1 MSLTRRSLL
10 GTGAA
15 MGGVALLAACGTA
28 ATTGAPKE
36 DMAEAPKAEEKT
48 EMMEKPVLKIS
59 NYHAEE
65 DPRWKALSQTFAT
78 AEESLNITIEA
89 TPDRTFDG
97 GVFAKRNTEFA
108 AGEAGVDITYNQV
121 NWALKWGLTGVIEE
135 LTPYFAKGPRSK
147 EDYFA
152 GELVNWSWGPN
163 LYGVPFQSGGEVF
176 HVNKDL
182 LTQAGVDMPPP
193 DWSYDD
199 LLEMSRKLTNADE
212 NRWALVIYQNYVFYM
227 MGTWMYN
234 FGGQI
239 LNETK
244 DKAVYGTDPLSLEG
258 AQFNIDL
265 ALKHKVIA
273 PGASEIGV
281 EFPKGTYH
289 IENQFAAMENNGIY
303 RHNGIRPH
311 LGEALDFLPPPK
323 GLDQRV
329 TVLGNAYSILS
340 LSEAKDLAWDFLMW
354 FHSDESMLETPHF
367 GSIAWPPVIE
377 YATHPVW
384 LEPFKGTRV
393 TDVVDV
399 WISGGHDAMIVPE
412 GTEAWGIDIE
422 WTRKAISGEVTV
434 PEAFRSSA
442 EEMNVLFSQRPEEWK
457 MQM

>member
-1 MSLTRRSLL
+1 MRMTRRSLL
-10 GTGAA
+10 GS
-15 MGGVALLAACGTA
+15 GVAAGGIAILAACGTA
-28 ATTGAPKE
+28 VATTEGPKA
-36 DMAEAPKAEEKT
+36 DMAEAPKAEEAKVM
-48 EMMEKPVLKIS
+48 EEKPVLVIS
-59 NYHAEE
+59 NYHAPD
-65 DPRWKALSQTFAT
+65 DPRWTALSETFRVGA
-78 AEESLNITIEA
+78 ESLNITIEPS
-89 TPDRTFDG
+89 PDRGNG
-97 GVFAKRNTEFA
+97 GVFGKRNTEFA
-108 AGEAGVDITYNQV
+108 AGITAVDITYNQV
-121 NWALKWGLTGVIEE
+121 NWALKWGLTGVIDE

-163 LYGVPFQSGGEVF
+163 LYGVPFQSGGETF
-176 HVNKDL
+176 LINKDMF
-182 LTQAGVDMPPP
+182 TKAGVEIPPP

-199 LLEMSRKLTNADE
+199 LLDISRKLTNVDE
-212 NRWALVIYQNYVFYM
+212 KQWGLVIYQNYVFYM

-244 DKAVYGTDPLSLEG
+244 DRALYGTDPQSLEG

-265 ALKHKVIA
+265 ALKHRVIPPA
-273 PGASEIGV
+273 EVRELI
-281 EFPKGTYH
+281 PKGQNH
-289 IENQFAAMENNGIY
+289 IEARFVAMENNGIY
-303 RHNGIRPH
+303 RHNGVRPH

-329 TVLGNAYSILS
+329 TVLGNAYSIMA

-377 YATHPVW
+377 YATHPKW

-412 GTEAWGIDIE
+412 GSEAWAIDRN
-422 WTRKAISGEVTV
+422 WTKKAVSGEINAA
-434 PEAFRSSA
+434 EAFRSSA
-442 EEMNVLFSQRPEEWK
+442 DEMNVLFSNRPAEWA
-457 MQM
+457 MT

>member
-1 MSLTRRSLL
+1 MRMTRRSLL
-10 GTGAA
+10 GS
-15 MGGVALLAACGTA
+15 GVAAGGIAILAACGTA
-28 ATTGAPKE
+28 VAPTGEPKA

-48 EMMEKPVLKIS
+48 EMMEKPVLVIS
-59 NYHAEE
+59 NYHSPE
-65 DPRWKALSQTFAT
+65 DPRWTALSETFRVGA
-78 AEESLNITIEA
+78 ESLGITIETSA
-89 TPDRTFDG
+89 DRGNG
-97 GVFAKRNTEFA
+97 GVFGKRNTEFA
-108 AGEAGVDITYNQV
+108 AGITNVDLTYNQV
-121 NWALKWGLTGVIEE
+121 NWALKWGLTGIIEE

-163 LYGVPFQSGGEVF
+163 LYGVPFQSGGENF
-176 HVNKDL
+176 MINKDMF
-182 LTQAGVDMPPP
+182 TKAGVEIPPP

-199 LLEMSRKLTNADE
+199 LLEISRKLTNEDE
-212 NRWALVIYQNYVFYM
+212 KQWGLVIYQNYVFYM

-244 DKAVYGTDPLSLEG
+244 DKALYGTDPASLEG
-258 AQFNIDL
+258 AQFNVDL
-265 ALKHKVIA
+265 ALKHKLT
-273 PGASEIGV
+273 PPPEIR
-281 EFPKGTYH
+281 EEIPKGQNH
-289 IENQFAAMENNGIY
+289 IEARFVAMENNGIY

-329 TVLGNAYSILS
+329 TVLGNAYSIMA

-377 YATHPVW
+377 YATHPKW

-434 PEAFRSSA
+434 PEAFRQSA
-442 EEMNVLFSQRPEEWK
+442 EEMNVLFSNRPAEWA
-457 MQM
+457 MT

>member
-1 MSLTRRSLL
+1 MVGSL
-10 GTGAA
+10 GNA
-15 MGGVALLAACGTA
+15 
-28 ATTGAPKE
+28 
-36 DMAEAPKAEEKT
+36 
-48 EMMEKPVLKIS
+48 
-59 NYHAEE
+59 
-65 DPRWKALSQTFAT
+65 
-78 AEESLNITIEA
+78 
-89 TPDRTFDG
+89 
-97 GVFAKRNTEFA
+97 NTEFA
-108 AGEAGVDITYNQV
+108 AGITAVDITYNQV

-152 GELVNWSWGPN
+152 GELINWSWGPN
-163 LYGVPFQSGGEVF
+163 LYGVPFQSGGENF
-176 HVNKDL
+176 MINKDMF
-182 LTQAGVDMPPP
+182 TKAGVEIPPP

-199 LLEMSRKLTNADE
+199 LLEISRKLTNVE
-212 NRWALVIYQNYVFYM
+212 EKQWGLVVYQNYVFYM

-244 DKAVYGTDPLSLEG
+244 DKALYGTDPQSLEG

-265 ALKHKVIA
+265 ALKHKLTPPPEIREVI
-273 PGASEIGV
+273 
-281 EFPKGTYH
+281 PKGQNH
-289 IENQFAAMENNGIY
+289 IEARFVAMENNGIY

-329 TVLGNAYSILS
+329 TVLGNAYSIMA

-377 YATHPVW
+377 YATHPKW

-412 GTEAWGIDIE
+412 GSEAWSIDIN
-422 WTRKAISGEVTV
+422 WTRKAIS
-434 PEAFRSSA
+434 R
-442 EEMNVLFSQRPEEWK
+442 
-457 MQM
+457 

>member
-1 MSLTRRSLL
+1 MTLTRRSLL
-10 GTGAA
+10 GAGAA
-15 MGGVALLAACGTA
+15 AGGAALLAACGTA
-28 ATTGAPKE
+28 ATTGAPQE
-36 DMAEAPKAEEKT
+36 DMAEAPAKEAEAPKME
-48 EMMEKPVLKIS
+48 EKPVLKIS

-65 DPRWKALSQTFAT
+65 DPRWKALSSTFAT
-78 AEESLNITIEA
+78 GEESLGITIEA

-152 GELVNWSWGPN
+152 GELVN
-163 LYGVPFQSGGEVF
+163 
-176 HVNKDL
+176 
-182 LTQAGVDMPPP
+182 
-193 DWSYDD
+193 WSYDD

-273 PGASEIGV
+273 PGASEIGI

-412 GTEAWGIDIE
+412 GSEAWGIDIN

-457 MQM
+457 MQG